1 MSAAPVQAI
10 EPAGV
15 AAHKLSHPPGD
26 RAVTGS
32 QQQVKVVR
40 QQGPGVTSGLS
51 CTQDRLQPLDE
62 ILPVG
67 ILSENLAALDPS
79 ANDMVQSTRGIN
91 AGSAWHA
98 GLIAPC
104 FFKCTT

>member
-1 MSAAPVQAI
+1 MPATPVQTI

-15 AAHKLSHPPGD
+15 AAQKLSHHPGN
-26 RAVTGS
+26 RAVAGS
-32 QQQVKVVR
+32 QQQVKVVG

-79 ANDMVQSTRGIN
+79 ANDMVQGTRGIN
-91 AGSAWHA
+91 ASSAWHA

-104 FFKCTT
+104 FFKCNT